1 MDIDSTGH
9 MRVVDSEMGPCR
21 RSCWSQAIQR
31 ENQIRVMIS
40 LSSSGLPARVG
51 QPDAGAHPLRL
62 IILEEVEEGDIMTKN
77 SVLCHHLLVTRMA
90 WASLVTGTVAARH
103 PRHDRTDI
111 MIQGGPAGVSSE
123 SEMTCRDDMFSH
135 NHSD

>member
-1 MDIDSTGH
+1 MDIDCAGS
-9 MRVVDSEMGPCR
+9 MRVVDSEVGPCR
-21 RSCWSQAIQR
+21 RLCWSQAIQL

-40 LSSSGLPARVG
+40 LSSSWLPAG

-62 IILEEVEEGDIMTKN
+62 IILEEVEEGDIMTN
-77 SVLCHHLLVTRMA
+77 YSGFCHHLLVTLMA

-103 PRHDRTDI
+103 PSHDRTDI

-135 NHSD
+135 YHSD